1 MELFDLKR
9 VKEDI
14 EEKENFYKAEALESY
29 LLYMW
34 KHYSKIANRLYDD
47 YMELIRKESKTPDS
61 SHSNFLAIKEVLNEY
76 EWALAARKSYD
87 YALIEAR
94 DRVRHKVKRLN
105 KINEGLIK
113 LENAKY

>member
-14 EEKENFYKAEALESY
+14 EEKENFYKAEALENY
-29 LLYMW
+29 FLYMW
-34 KHYSKIANRLYDD
+34 KHYSKIANRLYED

-76 EWALAARKSYD
+76 EWALAAIKSYD

-94 DRVRHKVKRLN
+94 DRVRHKMKRLD
-105 KINEGLIK
+105 KINKRLME
-113 LENAKY
+113 LENVKY

>member
-34 KHYSKIANRLYDD
+34 KHYSKIANRLYED

-61 SHSNFLAIKEVLNEY
+61 SHSNFLAIKEVLN
-76 EWALAARKSYD
+76 
-87 YALIEAR
+87 
-94 DRVRHKVKRLN
+94 DRPDCWNFLSKHPSRYNTNCRQY
-105 KINEGLIK
+105 IWDR
-113 LENAKY
+113 